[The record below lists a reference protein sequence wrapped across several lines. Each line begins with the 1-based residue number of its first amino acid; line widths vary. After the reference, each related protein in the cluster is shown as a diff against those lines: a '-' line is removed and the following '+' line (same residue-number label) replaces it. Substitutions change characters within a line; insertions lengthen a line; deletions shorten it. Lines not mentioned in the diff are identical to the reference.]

1 MIQQGH
7 TPNQT
12 TYMHIMLAH
21 EKKEQLEECMELVEG
36 LWKIGCIPDL
46 STYNT
51 VIRLACKLGEV
62 KEGVRLWNE
71 MEGSGL
77 SPGLDTFLIMIH
89 GFIGQDCLLEACEHF
104 KEMVGRG
111 LLSAC
116 HYGTLKE
123 FLNSLLNA
131 GKLEMAEDVWSC
143 IRSKGCELNVFVW
156 TIWIHALFRN
166 GHVKEACSYCLEM
179 MDADVMP
186 QADIFA
192 KLVCGLRKLYDR
204 EIAAEIT
211 EKVRKMAADR
221 QITFKMY

>member
-7 TPNQT
+7 TLNQT

-71 MEGSGL
+71 MEGGGL
-77 SPGLDTFLIMIH
+77 CPGLDTFLIMIH

-104 KEMVGRG
+104 KEMVGIG
-111 LLSAC
+111 LLSARP
-116 HYGTLKE
+116 YGTLKE
-123 FLNSLLNA
+123 S
-131 GKLEMAEDVWSC
+131 
-143 IRSKGCELNVFVW
+143 
-156 TIWIHALFRN
+156 
-166 GHVKEACSYCLEM
+166 
-179 MDADVMP
+179 
-186 QADIFA
+186 
-192 KLVCGLRKLYDR
+192 
-204 EIAAEIT
+204 
-211 EKVRKMAADR
+211 
-221 QITFKMY
+221 